1 MRNGINKLAKI
12 LIISINKDKVTV
24 TNGGEIL
31 LVTNN
36 NINAYLKLYEALE
49 GQKADIYILDHW
61 GKKIGSSVDKNSFMG
76 ILRRWFEN

>member
-24 TNGGEIL
+24 TNM
-31 LVTNN
+31 
-36 NINAYLKLYEALE
+36 
-49 GQKADIYILDHW
+49 
-61 GKKIGSSVDKNSFMG
+61 KIGSSMTKEDFLA